1 MKFLNDL
8 MVLIGLMVIAFVLVG
23 CGISKDEHEK
33 IASELYKTKIEI
45 DKTKTELTKTQK
57 EFANTKTELHKI
69 KAELDKTKM
78 ELKQANA
85 EFAEMEKTC
94 NEARSLLKIDLEKQV
109 KEGQAIKFQLIGS
122 RHEVAYL
129 KEELG
134 ELLNRFMKTAEELDM
149 TQNANQILR
158 TQMAE
163 LIKEKKRLEKLTKN

>member
-1 MKFLNDL
+1 MKSLNHLIVL
-8 MVLIGLMVIAFVLVG
+8 MGVTGIAFALVG
-23 CGISKDEHEK
+23 CGIGKDEHEK
-33 IASELYKTKIEI
+33 IVSELYQTKVEI
-45 DKTKTELTKTQK
+45 DKTKAELTKTQK
-57 EFANTKTELHKI
+57 EFANTETDLNKI

-85 EFAEMEKTC
+85 EFVEREKAC
-94 NEARSLLKIDLEKQV
+94 DEAQSLLKIDLEKQV
-109 KEGQAIKFQLIGS
+109 KEGQAIKSQLIRS

-163 LIKEKKRLEKLTKN
+163 LIKEKKRLKKLAGN